1 MVHSF
6 LFPILICVSS
16 WLFFTCLL
24 SVIILSKLL
33 INDSFK
39 SCNQASEVVV
49 ESSDHPE
56 SLTNKWQFGLFELA
70 SSHYASICM
79 EKDKTSDVAMR
90 VPMRLTVRK
99 TIPFVEDICISGT
112 DAVVPIAG
120 LIKQVWLYNSI
131 LFSYHLF
138 MWNCN
143 AILFSYH
150 KTFCTHVIWFVR

>member
-6 LFPILICVSS
+6 LFPSISDFLICVSS

-56 SLTNKWQFGLFELA
+56 SLTNNWQFGLFELA

-90 VPMRLTVRK
+90 VPMRLT
-99 TIPFVEDICISGT
+99 GT